1 MAEVQIDGK
10 ELMQQITI
18 SLRMPPAFG
27 FRMWLTAR
35 ILALAGI
42 VSPVQI
48 EAEIHD

>member
-10 ELMQQITI
+10 ELKQQLTI
-18 SLRMPPAFG
+18 SLRMPRAFG

-35 ILALAGI
+35 ILALAGM

-48 EAEIHD
+48 EVDIHD